1 MSGVNSVKRLVFSI
15 FIAFFSTFLC
25 FVLLYFSKGSI
36 AYANGVNSQSKEFVQ
51 RIEQNLGLDKPLL
64 EQYKIWLFK
73 ALKGDLGVSFL
84 SGESVLKLIKERIFN
99 TFILGFNALM
109 LLFLLSVFLA
119 LLGYYYKESFIDKII
134 TFLAFNFFAL
144 PPFVL
149 ALLFVLIFG
158 IFWKILPVMGSSD
171 IGFEDDFLNRLEH
184 LILPVLVLVLSHL
197 ALFLRIARNFIN
209 ESFSQIFIQNL
220 YARAL
225 REKDIYFLVLKYSLS
240 PIVAYFGGS
249 ALSFMMGTYVVE
261 SVFAYEGLGSLL
273 FKSIIFKDYPVVLAL
288 IFFSVL
294 LAAFFTFLSDIVARI
309 LNPRLRR
316 LDFV

>member
-1 MSGVNSVKRLVFSI
+1 MLKRLVFSI

-25 FVLLYFSKGSI
+25 FVLLHFSKGSI
-36 AYANGVNSQSKEFVQ
+36 AYANGVNSQSKEFIQ

-64 EQYKIWLFK
+64 EQYKIWLFR

-99 TFILGFNALM
+99 TFILGFGALM

>member
-1 MSGVNSVKRLVFSI
+1 MLKRLVFSI
-15 FIAFFSTFLC
+15 VVAFFSTFLC

-84 SGESVLKLIKERIFN
+84 SGESVLKLIKETIFN
-99 TFILGFNALM
+99 TFILGFSALM

-149 ALLFVLIFG
+149 ALLFVLVFG

-171 IGFEDDFLNRLEH
+171 IGFEDDFLNRLEY

>member
-1 MSGVNSVKRLVFSI
+1 MLKRLVFSI

-36 AYANGVNSQSKEFVQ
+36 AYANGVNSQSKEFIQ

-99 TFILGFNALM
+99 TFILGFSALM

-184 LILPVLVLVLSHL
+184 LIFPVLVLVLSHL

-294 LAAFFTFLSDIVARI
+294 LAAFFYIFK
-309 LNPRLRR
+309 
-316 LDFV
+316 

>member
-1 MSGVNSVKRLVFSI
+1 MLKRLVFSI

-25 FVLLYFSKGSI
+25 FVLLHFSKGSI
-36 AYANGVNSQSKEFVQ
+36 AYANGVNSQSKEFIQ

-99 TFILGFNALM
+99 TFILGFGALM

-249 ALSFMMGTYVVE
+249 ALSFMMGTYVIE

>member
-1 MSGVNSVKRLVFSI
+1 MLKRLVFSI
-15 FIAFFSTFLC
+15 VVAFFSTFLC
-25 FVLLYFSKGSI
+25 FVLLHFSKGSI
-36 AYANGVNSQSKEFVQ
+36 AYANGVNSQSKEFIQ

-64 EQYKIWLFK
+64 EQYKIWLFR

-99 TFILGFNALM
+99 TFILGFGALM

-144 PPFVL
+144 PSFVL

-158 IFWKILPVMGSSD
+158 IFWKILPVIGSSD

>member
-1 MSGVNSVKRLVFSI
+1 MLKRLVFSI

-25 FVLLYFSKGSI
+25 FILLYFSKGSI

-99 TFILGFNALM
+99 TFILGFSALM

-273 FKSIIFKDYPVVLAL
+273 FKSIIFKDYPIVLAL

>member
-1 MSGVNSVKRLVFSI
+1 MLKRLVFSI
-15 FIAFFSTFLC
+15 VVAFFSTFLC
-25 FVLLYFSKGSI
+25 FVLLHFSKGSI

-64 EQYKIWLFK
+64 GQYKIWLFK

-99 TFILGFNALM
+99 TFILGFSALM

-119 LLGYYYKESFIDKII
+119 LLGYSYKESFIDKII
-134 TFLAFNFFAL
+134 TFLAFNFFTL

-149 ALLFVLIFG
+149 ALLFVLVFG

-225 REKDIYFLVLKYSLS
+225 REKDIYFLVLRYSLS
-240 PIVAYFGGS
+240 PIIAYFGGS

>member
-1 MSGVNSVKRLVFSI
+1 MLKRLVFSI
-15 FIAFFSTFLC
+15 VVAFFSTFLC

-51 RIEQNLGLDKPLL
+51 RIEQNLGLNKPLL

-99 TFILGFNALM
+99 TFILGFSALM

-273 FKSIIFKDYPVVLAL
+273 FKSIIFKDYSVVLAL

-294 LAAFFTFLSDIVARI
+294 LVAFFTFLSDIVARI

>member
-1 MSGVNSVKRLVFSI
+1 MLKRLVFSI
-15 FIAFFSTFLC
+15 VVAFFSTFLC
-25 FVLLYFSKGSI
+25 FVLLHFSKGSI

-99 TFILGFNALM
+99 TFILGFSALM

-119 LLGYYYKESFIDKII
+119 LLGYSYKESFIDKII

-273 FKSIIFKDYPVVLAL
+273 FESILFKDFPMALAL

-294 LAAFFTFLSDIVARI
+294 LAAFFTFLSDVFAWI
-309 LNPRLRR
+309 LNPRLKR
-316 LDFV
+316 LKFV

>member
-1 MSGVNSVKRLVFSI
+1 MLKRLVFSI

-25 FVLLYFSKGSI
+25 FVLLHFSKGSI
-36 AYANGVNSQSKEFVQ
+36 AYANGVNSQSKEFIQ

-99 TFILGFNALM
+99 TFILGFSALM

-249 ALSFMMGTYVVE
+249 ALSFMMGTYVIE

>member
-1 MSGVNSVKRLVFSI
+1 MLKRLVFSI

-25 FVLLYFSKGSI
+25 FVLLHFSKGGI
-36 AYANGVNSQSKEFVQ
+36 AYANGVNSQSKEFIQ

-99 TFILGFNALM
+99 TFILGFSALM

-158 IFWKILPVMGSSD
+158 IFWKILPVIGSSD

-294 LAAFFTFLSDIVARI
+294 LAIFFTFLSDIVARI

>member
-1 MSGVNSVKRLVFSI
+1 MLKRLVFSI

-273 FKSIIFKDYPVVLAL
+273 FKSVIFKDYPVVLAL

>member
-1 MSGVNSVKRLVFSI
+1 MLKRLVFSI
-15 FIAFFSTFLC
+15 VVAFFSTFLC

-134 TFLAFNFFAL
+134 TFLACNFFAL

>member
-1 MSGVNSVKRLVFSI
+1 MLKRLVFSI
-15 FIAFFSTFLC
+15 VVAFFSTFLC
-25 FVLLYFSKGSI
+25 FVLLHFSKGSI

-99 TFILGFNALM
+99 TFILGFSALM

-119 LLGYYYKESFIDKII
+119 LLGYSYKESFIDKII

-261 SVFAYEGLGSLL
+261 SVFAYKGLGSLL

>member
-1 MSGVNSVKRLVFSI
+1 MLKRLVFSI

-25 FVLLYFSKGSI
+25 FVLLHFSKGSI

-99 TFILGFNALM
+99 TFILGFSALM

-249 ALSFMMGTYVVE
+249 ALSFMMGTYVIE

-273 FKSIIFKDYPVVLAL
+273 FKSIIFKDYPIVLAL

>member
-1 MSGVNSVKRLVFSI
+1 MLKRLVFSI

-99 TFILGFNALM
+99 TFILGFSALM

-119 LLGYYYKESFIDKII
+119 LLGYSYKESFIDKII
-134 TFLAFNFFAL
+134 TFLAFNFFTL

-149 ALLFVLIFG
+149 ALLFVLVFG

-225 REKDIYFLVLKYSLS
+225 REKDIYFLVLRYSLS
-240 PIVAYFGGS
+240 PIIAYFGGS

-261 SVFAYEGLGSLL
+261 SVFAYEVLGSLL

>member
-1 MSGVNSVKRLVFSI
+1 MLKRLVFSI

-25 FVLLYFSKGSI
+25 FVLLHFSKGSI

-99 TFILGFNALM
+99 TFILGFSALM

-294 LAAFFTFLSDIVARI
+294 LAAFFTFLNDIVARI

>member
-1 MSGVNSVKRLVFSI
+1 MLKRLVFSI

-25 FVLLYFSKGSI
+25 FVLLHFSKGSI

-73 ALKGDLGVSFL
+73 ALKWDLGVSFL

-99 TFILGFNALM
+99 TFILGFSALM

-261 SVFAYEGLGSLL
+261 SVFAYKGLGSLL
-273 FKSIIFKDYPVVLAL
+273 FKSIIFKDYPIVLAL

>member
-1 MSGVNSVKRLVFSI
+1 MLKRLVFSI

-25 FVLLYFSKGSI
+25 FVLLHFSKGSI
-36 AYANGVNSQSKEFVQ
+36 AYANGVNSQSKEFIQ

-64 EQYKIWLFK
+64 EQYKIWLFR

-99 TFILGFNALM
+99 TFILGFGALM

-158 IFWKILPVMGSSD
+158 IFWKILPVIGSSD

>member
-1 MSGVNSVKRLVFSI
+1 MLKRLVFSI

-25 FVLLYFSKGSI
+25 FVLLHFSKGSI
-36 AYANGVNSQSKEFVQ
+36 AYANGVNSQSKEFIQ

-119 LLGYYYKESFIDKII
+119 LLGYYYKESFIDKSI

-249 ALSFMMGTYVVE
+249 ALSFIMGTYVVE

-294 LAAFFTFLSDIVARI
+294 LAIFFTFLSDIVARI

>member
-1 MSGVNSVKRLVFSI
+1 MLKRLVFSLVV
-15 FIAFFSTFLC
+15 AFFSTFLC
-25 FVLLYFSKGSI
+25 FVLLHFSKGSI

-73 ALKGDLGVSFL
+73 ALRGDLGVSFL

-99 TFILGFNALM
+99 TFILGFSALM

-171 IGFEDDFLNRLEH
+171 IGFEVDFLNRLEH

>member
-1 MSGVNSVKRLVFSI
+1 MLKRLVFSI
-15 FIAFFSTFLC
+15 VVAFFSTFLC
-25 FVLLYFSKGSI
+25 FVLLHFSKGSI

-84 SGESVLKLIKERIFN
+84 SGESVLKLIKERVFN
-99 TFILGFNALM
+99 TFILGFSALM

-294 LAAFFTFLSDIVARI
+294 LATFFTFLSDIVARI

>member
-1 MSGVNSVKRLVFSI
+1 MLKRLVFSI

-25 FVLLYFSKGSI
+25 FVLLHFSKGSI
-36 AYANGVNSQSKEFVQ
+36 AYANGVNSQSKEFIQ

-64 EQYKIWLFK
+64 EQYKIWLFR

-99 TFILGFNALM
+99 TFILGFGALM

-144 PPFVL
+144 PSFVL

-240 PIVAYFGGS
+240 PIVAYFGGN

>member
-1 MSGVNSVKRLVFSI
+1 MLKRLVFSI
-15 FIAFFSTFLC
+15 VVAFFSTFLC

-36 AYANGVNSQSKEFVQ
+36 AYTNGVNSQSKEFVQ

-99 TFILGFNALM
+99 TFILGFSALM

-184 LILPVLVLVLSHL
+184 LILPVLVLILSHL

>member
-1 MSGVNSVKRLVFSI
+1 MLKRLVFSI

-25 FVLLYFSKGSI
+25 FVLLHFSKGSI

-51 RIEQNLGLDKPLL
+51 RIEQNLGIDKPLL

-99 TFILGFNALM
+99 TFILGFSALM

-261 SVFAYEGLGSLL
+261 SVFAYKGLGSLL
-273 FKSIIFKDYPVVLAL
+273 FKSIIFKDYPIVLAL

>member
-1 MSGVNSVKRLVFSI
+1 MLKRLVFSI

-25 FVLLYFSKGSI
+25 FVLLHFSKGSI
-36 AYANGVNSQSKEFVQ
+36 AYANGVNSQSKEFIQ

-64 EQYKIWLFK
+64 EQYKIWLFR

-99 TFILGFNALM
+99 TFILGFGALM

-144 PPFVL
+144 PSFALP
-149 ALLFVLIFG
+149 LLFVLIFG

>member
-1 MSGVNSVKRLVFSI
+1 MLKRLVFSI

-99 TFILGFNALM
+99 TFILGFSALM

-119 LLGYYYKESFIDKII
+119 LLGYSYKESFIDKII
-134 TFLAFNFFAL
+134 TFLAFNFFTL

-149 ALLFVLIFG
+149 VFG

-225 REKDIYFLVLKYSLS
+225 REKDIYFLVLRYSLS
-240 PIVAYFGGS
+240 PIIAYFGGS

>member
-1 MSGVNSVKRLVFSI
+1 MLKRLVFSI
-15 FIAFFSTFLC
+15 VVAFFSTFLC

-36 AYANGVNSQSKEFVQ
+36 AYTNGVNSQSKEFVQ

-119 LLGYYYKESFIDKII
+119 LLGYSYKESFIDKII

>member
-1 MSGVNSVKRLVFSI
+1 MLKRLVFSI

-25 FVLLYFSKGSI
+25 FVLLHFSKGSI

-99 TFILGFNALM
+99 TFILGFSALM

-240 PIVAYFGGS
+240 SIVAYFGGS

>member
-1 MSGVNSVKRLVFSI
+1 MLKRLVFSI

-25 FVLLYFSKGSI
+25 FVLLHFSKGSV
-36 AYANGVNSQSKEFVQ
+36 AYANGVNSQNKAFIQ

-73 ALKGDLGVSFL
+73 TLKGDLGVSFL
-84 SGESVLKLIKERIFN
+84 SGESVAKLIKERIFN
-99 TFILGFNALM
+99 TLILGFSALM
-109 LLFLLSVFLA
+109 LLFLLSIFLA
-119 LLGYYYKESFIDKII
+119 LLGYYYRESFIDKII
-134 TFLAFNFFAL
+134 TFFAFNFFAL

-149 ALLFVLIFG
+149 ALFFVLIFG
-158 IFWKILPVMGSSD
+158 IFWKVLPVMGSSD

-225 REKDIYFLVLKYSLS
+225 KEKDIYFLVLKYSLS
-240 PIVAYFGGS
+240 PIIAYFGGS

-273 FKSIIFKDYPVVLAL
+273 FKSIIFKDYPVVLVL
-288 IFFSVL
+288 VFFSVL
-294 LAAFFTFLSDIVARI
+294 LAAFFTFLSDIIARI

>member
-1 MSGVNSVKRLVFSI
+1 MLKRLVFSI

-36 AYANGVNSQSKEFVQ
+36 AYANGVNSQSKEFIQ

-99 TFILGFNALM
+99 TFILGFSALM

-119 LLGYYYKESFIDKII
+119 LLGYSYKESFIDKII

-225 REKDIYFLVLKYSLS
+225 REKDIYFLVLRYSLS
-240 PIVAYFGGS
+240 PIIAYFGGS

>member
-1 MSGVNSVKRLVFSI
+1 MLKRLVFSI
-15 FIAFFSTFLC
+15 VVAFFSTFLC

-36 AYANGVNSQSKEFVQ
+36 AYANGVNSQSKEFIQ

-99 TFILGFNALM
+99 TFILGFSALM

-119 LLGYYYKESFIDKII
+119 LLGYSYKESFIDKII

>member
-1 MSGVNSVKRLVFSI
+1 MLKRLVFSI
-15 FIAFFSTFLC
+15 VVAFFSTFLC
-25 FVLLYFSKGSI
+25 FVLLHFSKGSI

-99 TFILGFNALM
+99 TFILGFSALM

-119 LLGYYYKESFIDKII
+119 LLGYSYKESFIDKII

-261 SVFAYEGLGSLL
+261 SVFAYEGLGFLL

>member
-1 MSGVNSVKRLVFSI
+1 MLKRLVFSI
-15 FIAFFSTFLC
+15 VVAFFSTFLC
-25 FVLLYFSKGSI
+25 FVLLYFSKGSV
-36 AYANGVNSQSKEFVQ
+36 AYANKVNSQSKELVQ
-51 RIEQNLGLDKPLL
+51 RIEANLGLDKPLL
-64 EQYKIWLFK
+64 EQYQIWLFK
-73 ALKGDLGVSFL
+73 ALKGDLSVSFL

-99 TFILGFNALM
+99 TFILGFSALM

-119 LLGYYYKESFIDKII
+119 LLGYSYKESFIDKII

>member
-1 MSGVNSVKRLVFSI
+1 MLKRLVFSI
-15 FIAFFSTFLC
+15 VVAFFSTFLC
-25 FVLLYFSKGSI
+25 FVLLHFSKGSI

-99 TFILGFNALM
+99 TFILGFSALM

-225 REKDIYFLVLKYSLS
+225 REKDIYFLVLRYSLS
-240 PIVAYFGGS
+240 PIIAYFGGS

-273 FKSIIFKDYPVVLAL
+273 FESILFKDFPMALAL

-294 LAAFFTFLSDIVARI
+294 LAAFFTFLSDVFAWI
-309 LNPRLRR
+309 LNPRLKR
-316 LDFV
+316 LKFV

>member
-1 MSGVNSVKRLVFSI
+1 MLKRLVFSI
-15 FIAFFSTFLC
+15 VVAFFSTFLC

-99 TFILGFNALM
+99 TFILGFSALM

-119 LLGYYYKESFIDKII
+119 LLGYSYKESFIDKII

-197 ALFLRIARNFIN
+197 ALFLRNARNFIN

>member
-1 MSGVNSVKRLVFSI
+1 MLKRLVFSI
-15 FIAFFSTFLC
+15 VVAFFSTFLC
-25 FVLLYFSKGSI
+25 FVLLHFSKGSI

-99 TFILGFNALM
+99 TFILGFSALM

-144 PPFVL
+144 PAFVL

-171 IGFEDDFLNRLEH
+171 IGFEDNFLNRLEH

>member
-1 MSGVNSVKRLVFSI
+1 MLKRLVFSI

-25 FVLLYFSKGSI
+25 FVLLHFSKGSI
-36 AYANGVNSQSKEFVQ
+36 AYANGVNSQSKEFIQ

-64 EQYKIWLFK
+64 GQYKIWLFR

-99 TFILGFNALM
+99 TFILGFGALM

-171 IGFEDDFLNRLEH
+171 IGFEDNFLNRLEH

>member
-1 MSGVNSVKRLVFSI
+1 MLKRLVFSI
-15 FIAFFSTFLC
+15 VIAFFSTFLC

-99 TFILGFNALM
+99 TFILGFSALM

-249 ALSFMMGTYVVE
+249 ALSFMMGTYVIE